1 MTIRII
7 NDIHLGTSRQ
17 AGTTPASQVALGEY
31 IQSSFK
37 SLLPSGPTNHLIIN
51 GDLFDGF
58 SIDPRVV
65 LFAYEALSRW
75 VSHGKNT
82 LTLVAGNHDWNPRGD
97 KLSSFHF
104 LAELLLHGHE
114 ERVCYVDHTNG
125 LHWIDDG
132 VYALPHMPN
141 QDLFDLEL
149 ERAERTKGKYLLLH
163 ANYDNNF
170 AVESDHSLNVSP
182 DQAQRLIDAGWHLIF
197 AHEHQYRAPAKGITI
212 VGNQIP
218 TSIADCLGNDD
229 KRYIEITP
237 EGINQVT
244 CWQRDPVY
252 IDTDWRHLDK
262 GFDGI
267 QFIRVS
273 GNAKAEETDQ
283 VLTNIASLRKRH
295 PAFVISNAVRIEGM
309 AGMDELASLNLEQV
323 QAYDVLGALL
333 EELTPEEA
341 EAVRGLLA

>member
-1 MTIRII
+1 M
-7 NDIHLGTSRQ
+7 
-17 AGTTPASQVALGEY
+17 
-31 IQSSFK
+31 
-37 SLLPSGPTNHLIIN
+37 
-51 GDLFDGF
+51 
-58 SIDPRVV
+58 
-65 LFAYEALSRW
+65 
-75 VSHGKNT
+75 
-82 LTLVAGNHDWNPRGD
+82 TLVAGNHDWNPRGD

-104 LAELLLHGHE
+104 LAALLLHGHE

-132 VYALPHMPN
+132 VHALPHMPN

-237 EGINQVT
+237 DGINQVT